1 MRIFLP
7 IIVLAGCNEAIEPGA
22 YAEDADP
29 QPMSEVV
36 RAIQP
41 APLVELVEHTA
52 MVVGTEA
59 DCPRVT
65 VLESKADEIHE
76 RWEGGCT
83 LADGSSI
90 EGVLER
96 FDGPDT
102 AWLTGHSFRLEK
114 NGRTTFGLDG
124 AIEITAVDSLW
135 LVDVAASVCGLR
147 HWGCSEGFLGLDLT
161 STIFPAETFP
171 ENYDI
176 TVSGA
181 VATDRNTLTLD
192 GAWSVDQ
199 SICEVEPTSGMLSIR
214 MGEHHAIELDGAIA
228 CDGCA
233 SWQVQGQPTPGLCGL
248 AQ

>member
-7 IIVLAGCNEAIEPGA
+7 IIVLVGCNEAIESGA
-22 YAEDADP
+22 YPEDVNP
-29 QPMSEVV
+29 QPISEVV
-36 RAIQP
+36 QAVQP
-41 APLVELVEHTA
+41 QPLVELVEHTA
-52 MVVGTEA
+52 RVVGTEA
-59 DCPRVT
+59 ECPIVT
-65 VLESKADEIHE
+65 VLESKEGEIHE

-83 LADGSSI
+83 LADGSAI
-90 EGVLER
+90 QGTLER

-102 AWLTGHSFRLEK
+102 TWLTGQNFRIER
-114 NGRTTFGLDG
+114 NGQTAFGFDG
-124 AIEITAVDSLW
+124 AIEITALDSLW
-135 LVDVAASVCGLR
+135 LVDAAASVCGLR
-147 HWGCSEGFLGLDLT
+147 HWECSEGFLGLDLT
-161 STIFPAETFP
+161 STIFPAASFP

-199 SICEVEPTSGMLSIR
+199 SICEIEPTSGMLSVR
-214 MGEHHAIELDGAIA
+214 LGEHHAIELDGAIA